1 MPRATPAKASA
12 KSAPKGASP
21 VAAILREA
29 AMRLEQFDFG
39 SALNMYRN
47 VLATEPGNAAAAM
60 GLAMTYNR
68 TGKPSEALQLLQKVW
83 KAVSL
88 AKPKP
93 GPAQQAAVLA
103 QLGLA
108 QQLLGK
114 LGESLESYRQAARL
128 VRSDDLT
135 RRIKQLEPLVSSP
148 APVQQLILQARQ
160 LQGQRQLEEAAKTFR
175 AALQLQQD
183 SAEALHGLALVLR
196 ELKSPDEAMPLLQ
209 KAVMLAPNRPE
220 FFNDMGLLFQDRSDF
235 AKAVSFH
242 KRAVKVDPSFLF
254 AYINMGVAHKRLGQL
269 DDSVAA
275 YRKALQINPNSPEA
289 HNNLGNLLR
298 TMGKLAEAKTHIEKA
313 LGLRPNYPDAKANLE
328 MTIKALAEEK
338 AAPAVAPVKKGA
350 GATKKVAVKAPAVA
364 KKVAPKAVAKTAPA
378 KKVVA
383 QKPVATKAAAKA
395 PAKKAPV
402 KKARGR

>member
-1 MPRATPAKASA
+1 MSRVTTVKPSA
-12 KSAPKGASP
+12 KPMPAGLSSTVDTLKQ
-21 VAAILREA
+21 AAA
-29 AMRLEQFDFG
+29 RLEQFDFG
-39 SALNMYRN
+39 SALAMYSR
-47 VLATEPGNAAAAM
+47 VLAAEPGNAAAAM

-68 TGKPSEALQLLQKVW
+68 TGKPSEALQLLQRVW

-128 VRSDDLT
+128 VRSDDLA

-148 APVQQLILQARQ
+148 LPVQQLILQARQ

-196 ELKSPDEAMPLLQ
+196 ELKTPDEAMPLLQ

-242 KRAVKVDPSFLF
+242 KRAAKVDPSFVF
-254 AYINMGVAHKRLGQL
+254 AYINLGVAHKRLGQL
-269 DDSVAA
+269 DESVGA
-275 YRKALQINPNSPEA
+275 YRKALEINPGSPEA

-298 TMGKLAEAKTHIEKA
+298 TMGKLEDAKGHLEKA
-313 LGLRPNYPDAKANLE
+313 LALKPGYADARANLD
-328 MTIKALAEEK
+328 MTVKALAEAK
-338 AAPAVAPVKKGA
+338 AKPAA
-350 GATKKVAVKAPAVA
+350 A
-364 KKVAPKAVAKTAPA
+364 KKVVATKAAPA
-378 KKVVA
+378 KKVAAKAPSKAAPARKAVA
-383 QKPVATKAAAKA
+383 VKKAPVATKTAAKKVAAKKVAAKKA
-395 PAKKAPV
+395 PAKKTA
-402 KKARGR
+402 KR